1 MSLSAC
7 TGHNNS
13 DDVRPRVHSR
23 RAVLAFHHRVGRIYS
38 GLPETRIALSPVDK
52 LSSRSLGQS
61 LMGDGRRRGLAANGE
76 LCPGVKQTLNP
87 PYLSQLAFG
96 THKHS
101 LSLPTFT
108 AFSMGLVREVT
119 PGQTQQGR
127 TASPARR
134 SPSTTTTLQLPIS
147 WLSGNKSSFWSQFSS
162 LLTIVPLA
170 STRGPVTGTTP
181 FNLSAVASLPRPSHE
196 ESLKCV

>member
-1 MSLSAC
+1 MRAYWREETTYGETSKASVLRTPRIQGGAKLQSAGESAELEGFKTLISMSLSAC

-38 GLPETRIALSPVDK
+38 GFPETRIALSPVDK

-61 LMGDGRRRGLAANGE
+61 LMGDGRRRGLAASGE

-87 PYLSQLAFG
+87 PFPFSTCLWNTQ
-96 THKHS
+96 T

-108 AFSMGLVREVT
+108 HFSLYLIREVT

-127 TASPARR
+127 RAPSARR
-134 SPSTTTTLQLPIS
+134 SPRTTTTL
-147 WLSGNKSSFWSQFSS
+147 
-162 LLTIVPLA
+162 A
-170 STRGPVTGTTP
+170 
-181 FNLSAVASLPRPSHE
+181 
-196 ESLKCV
+196 

>member
-61 LMGDGRRRGLAANGE
+61 LRGDGRRRGLAASDE

-87 PYLSQLAFG
+87 PFPFPTCLRNIQIFFF
-96 THKHS
+96 
-101 LSLPTFT
+101 PTFT
-108 AFSMGLVREVT
+108 AFFLDLVRGVT

-127 TASPARR
+127 RAPSARR
-134 SPSTTTTLQLPIS
+134 SPRTTTTCLGCNFQLP
-147 WLSGNKSSFWSQFSS
+147 G
-162 LLTIVPLA
+162 
-170 STRGPVTGTTP
+170 
-181 FNLSAVASLPRPSHE
+181 
-196 ESLKCV
+196 